1 LQQAE
6 ANYRQAVSVR
16 PNYPYGPYN
25 LAYTYRLLG
34 QALFD
39 RGDDPAPALASA
51 RAHAEASFRINP
63 DDADTFLEQGRIE
76 LIAARHALRAGRDP
90 GPALDEAA
98 ASLARAEVLNPG
110 APEIFLAQA
119 LVERWRAEGG
129 RSKEAVGRGLERIEK
144 ALTINPEDAQAHAV
158 RGALLHL
165 AARRREADEALR
177 KAIAINPLLK
187 REYGPLLTP

>member
-1 LQQAE
+1 MHGKE
-6 ANYRQAVSVR
+6 SRN
-16 PNYPYGPYN
+16 
-25 LAYTYRLLG
+25 
-34 QALFD
+34 
-39 RGDDPAPALASA
+39 
-51 RAHAEASFRINP
+51 
-63 DDADTFLEQGRIE
+63 ADTFLEQGRIE

-129 RSKEAVGRGLERIEK
+129 GSKEAVSRGLERIEK
-144 ALTINPEDAQAHAV
+144 ALAFNPEDGPAHAV

-165 AARRREADEALR
+165 AGLRREADESLR

-187 REYGPLLTP
+187 REYGKLLP